1 MSKNDNAWESL
12 FAKYEI
18 LKHIDHDGQFRIT
31 SEQIKEFREPRL
43 MTKFDHRINL
53 PELFSKHDLAI
64 LPVTRGDY
72 VIAHFDAYHEL
83 EHYDSHI
90 EKVTPPDNI
99 QSLDYNNIQSE
110 AVALNGAF
118 AAGIIADFLEDD
130 SLIATAAGRMG
141 TGLFCFSI
149 SDKKSKALHSMSV
162 VNAQME
168 IDAAYEGSTC
178 MAVFEAKL
186 AKREISEDFM
196 IRQLYYPFRVWHER
210 IIKPVR
216 PVFFVYSNDVFR
228 LYEYV
233 FEDTY
238 NYSSIHLIRQKN
250 YSVEDTAISSA
261 DIQNVLNSVTVTS
274 EPNDIPF
281 PQADKFERVINLCE
295 LLDEQDMNKSEITE
309 EYSFNER
316 QSDYY
321 ANSARYLGL
330 VEKVRKEG
338 KPFYALTENGRKIIH
353 MNYRNRQLE
362 LCRIILSHEIF
373 RESLTAYFTSGN
385 IPAIQEFMNIMKQH
399 ELYNVN
405 SEETFRRRASTV
417 RGWIEWIAGLIT
429 E

>member
-1 MSKNDNAWESL
+1 MSKNDDAWENL
-12 FAKYEI
+12 FMKYDI
-18 LKHIDHDGQFRIT
+18 LKHIDKNGQFRIT

-53 PELFSKHDLAI
+53 PALFSKHDLAI

-83 EHYDSHI
+83 EHPDSYI
-90 EKVTPPDNI
+90 EKVSRPDNI

-110 AVALNGAF
+110 AIALNCAL

-130 SLIATAAGRMG
+130 SLIATASGRMG
-141 TGLFCFSI
+141 TGSFDFSI
-149 SDKKSKALHSMSV
+149 SDTKSRTLRNV
-162 VNAQME
+162 NVINAQME
-168 IDAAYEGSTC
+168 IDASYEGNAC

-233 FEDTY
+233 FDDRY
-238 NYSSIHLIRQKN
+238 NYSSIRLLRQKN
-250 YSVEDTAISSA
+250 YSVEDTAISAS
-261 DIQNVLNSVTVTS
+261 DIQNVMNNAIIKE

-295 LLDEQDMNKSEITE
+295 LLYENDMSKSEITE

-330 VEKVRKEG
+330 AYRTRKDG
-338 KPFYALTENGRKIIH
+338 KTCYTLTDNGRKILR
-353 MNYRNRQLE
+353 MNYRDRQLE
-362 LCRIILSHEIF
+362 LCKLILSHRIF
-373 RESLTAYFTSGN
+373 NETLCIYFTRGSA
-385 IPAIQEFMNIMKQH
+385 PANDEIMNIMKSL
-399 ELYNVN
+399 ELHNVT

-417 RGWIEWIAGLIT
+417 RGWLEWIAGLIT

>member
-1 MSKNDNAWESL
+1 MSKNDDAWENL
-12 FAKYEI
+12 FMKYDI
-18 LKHIDHDGQFRIT
+18 LKHIDKNGQFRIT

-53 PELFSKHDLAI
+53 PALFSKHDLAI

-72 VIAHFDAYHEL
+72 IIAHFDAYHEL
-83 EHYDSHI
+83 EHSDSYI
-90 EKVTPPDNI
+90 EKVNRPDNI

-110 AVALNGAF
+110 AIALNCAL

-130 SLIATAAGRMG
+130 SLIATASGRMG
-141 TGLFCFSI
+141 TGSFDFSI
-149 SDKKSKALHSMSV
+149 SDTKSRTLRNV
-162 VNAQME
+162 NVINAQME
-168 IDAAYEGSTC
+168 IDASYEGNAC

-233 FEDTY
+233 FDDRY
-238 NYSSIHLIRQKN
+238 NYSSIRLLRQKN
-250 YSVEDTAISSA
+250 YSVEDTAISAS
-261 DIQNVLNSVTVTS
+261 DIQNVMNNAIIKE

-295 LLDEQDMNKSEITE
+295 LLYENDMSKSEITE

-330 VEKVRKEG
+330 AYRTRKDG
-338 KPFYALTENGRKIIH
+338 KTCYTLTDNGRKILR
-353 MNYRNRQLE
+353 MNYRDRQLE
-362 LCRIILSHEIF
+362 LCKLILSHRIFNEI
-373 RESLTAYFTSGN
+373 LCIYFTRGSA
-385 IPAIQEFMNIMKQH
+385 PANDEIMNIMKSL
-399 ELYNVN
+399 ELHNVT

-417 RGWIEWIAGLIT
+417 RGWLEWIAGLIT